1 MPDAIGTRDYMAVL
15 ITRQPVDYRKI
26 NAAINR
32 NRQRDFGRALEMALQ
47 GQLTRN
53 IQFRDLEGQI
63 GMRADTGDKNA
74 LLVVIAVNK
83 R

>member
-1 MPDAIGTRDYMAVL
+1 
-15 ITRQPVDYRKI
+15 VDYRKI
-26 NAAINR
+26 NAGINR

-53 IQFRDLEGQI
+53 IQYRDLEGQI
-63 GMRADTGDKNA
+63 GMRAEAGDKNA
-74 LLVVIAVNK
+74 VLMVIAVNK

>member
-1 MPDAIGTRDYMAVL
+1 
-15 ITRQPVDYRKI
+15 VDYRKI

-32 NRQRDFGRALEMALQ
+32 NRQRDFGRALEMALE
-47 GQLTRN
+47 GQLTRSV
-53 IQFRDLEGQI
+53 QYRDLEGQI
-63 GMRADTGDKNA
+63 GMRADAGDKNA